1 MAQKI
6 QQGAV
11 TCNMTLAFVYWIM
24 IDEYSSVAAQV
35 HAETKIRGSRFLA
48 FLTPVETPEAAL
60 RELDTLRKVYHDA
73 THHCFAYRIG
83 PAGQQE
89 RFSDAGEPSGTAGKP
104 ILLALQRAA
113 VSDAVLIVIRYFG
126 GTKLGVGGLR
136 RAYAEAAEAAL
147 QRAERVRRILT
158 EELRVAGPAELI
170 GDVISAA
177 ARSGGKIL
185 RTDYGAEA
193 LVAIQIRRS
202 KAEEVRRMLT
212 DRTSGKARLCD
223 P

>member
-6 QQGAV
+6 QQAAV
-11 TCNMTLAFVYWIM
+11 TCNMTLSFVYCAM
-24 IDEYSSVAAQV
+24 IDEYSSVAAPVQ
-35 HAETKIRGSRFLA
+35 ADTKIRGSQFLA
-48 FLTPVETPEAAL
+48 FLAPVETPDAAL
-60 RELDTLRKVYHDA
+60 RELDSLRKTYHDA

-83 PAGQQE
+83 PAGQRE
-89 RFSDAGEPSGTAGKP
+89 RFSDAGEPSGSAGKP
-104 ILLALQRAA
+104 ILLALQHAD
-113 VSDAVLIVIRYFG
+113 VSDAVLIVVRYFG

-136 RAYAEAAEAAL
+136 RAYAEAAEAVL

-158 EELRVAGPAELI
+158 EEVRVAVPAELV
-170 GDVISAA
+170 GDVISAV
-177 ARSGGKIL
+177 ARSGGRVV

-193 LVAIQIRRS
+193 LIAIQIRRS

-212 DRTSGKARLCD
+212 DRTSGKARLLE